1 MGVIMDKGIDKA
13 KELFQNYVNAAT
25 DLAEAVKRN
34 IQTDGFVDDKTVN
47 ALNNFRIATNE
58 LAELQDDMVGSND
71 ENETNNKLS

>member
-1 MGVIMDKGIDKA
+1 MDKGIDKA